1 MKTNYRI
8 IKENG
13 KYKPQ
18 SRNPKATAES
28 TYEWL
33 YIDQE
38 SEAGYETKELAYA
51 KCLEDSKSETE
62 EVVMEMSLSKGK
74 SLFEQDYETLS

>member
-18 SRNPKATAES
+18 SRNPKAVAES

-33 YIDQE
+33 YID
-38 SEAGYETKELAYA
+38 
-51 KCLEDSKSETE
+51 
-62 EVVMEMSLSKGK
+62 
-74 SLFEQDYETLS
+74 